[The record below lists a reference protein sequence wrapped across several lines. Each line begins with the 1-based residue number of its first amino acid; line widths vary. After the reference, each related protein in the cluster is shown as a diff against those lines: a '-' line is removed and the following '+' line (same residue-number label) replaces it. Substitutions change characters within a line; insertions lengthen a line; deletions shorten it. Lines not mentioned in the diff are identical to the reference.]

1 MRTAKFTVARS
12 RRALVS
18 AATTA
23 GLVLGTFTG
32 LLLTGAPAQAAP
44 AGSTITGPGG
54 TCVDVSG
61 DDIGVN
67 GAAVQLWAC
76 QPQAFDQHWTRGAN
90 GSLTVLGRCL
100 DINGNGTAAGTKVEL
115 WDCNGVGGQNWQQ
128 RANGSLF
135 NPQSGRCLD
144 SPSGATANGTRLQIW
159 DCNGSAAQQ
168 FRIGAATGESNGGVL
183 IMPLGDS
190 ITDGFNVPGGY
201 RSDLWQYLAA
211 DGHTDDFV
219 GSQSNGPAR
228 LGDHD
233 HEGHPGW
240 RIDEIDAHAAAW
252 VRATSPRTILLH
264 IGTNDMTQ
272 NYDPAGA
279 PARLSTL
286 LTHIT
291 DAAPGADVL
300 VSDLIPLADPTLES
314 RAEQYNAAVPGVV
327 SALAAQGRHVH
338 FVSMH
343 TALTT
348 ADLADGVHPT
358 AGGYSK
364 MAARW
369 YAALISSPVTR
380 WEAENPAYATVHDA
394 DLPSSPTA
402 SGGVKAGHIDN
413 ADSYLQYTITAP
425 YTGAYRMYVRG
436 GNGMGTTCTHLLT
449 VNGGSAVTVSY
460 PAYGWDE
467 WSMTG
472 VDVQLQQGANT
483 VRFAKGACYAE
494 IDAIDFATLGAPT
507 PWI

>member
-1 MRTAKFTVARS
+1 MLFLTS
-12 RRALVS
+12 GS
-18 AATTA
+18 AY
-23 GLVLGTFTG
+23 
-32 LLLTGAPAQAAP
+32 AAP
-44 AGSTITGPGG
+44 AGPVIAGPGA

-61 DDIGVN
+61 DDTGVN
-67 GAAVQLWAC
+67 GAPVQLWTC
-76 QPQAFDQHWTRGAN
+76 QPQAFDQRWKHNAN
-90 GSLTVLGRCL
+90 GSLETLGRCL
-100 DINGNGTAAGTKVEL
+100 DIIGNGTAIGTQVEL
-115 WDCNGVGGQNWQQ
+115 WDCDGVGGQNWQQ
-128 RANGSLF
+128 RSDGSLF

-144 SPSGATANGTRLQIW
+144 SPGGATANGTRLQIY

-168 FRIGAATGESNGGVL
+168 FRIGTPTGESNGGVR

-190 ITDGFNVPGGY
+190 ITDGYNVPGGY
-201 RSDLWQYLAA
+201 RSDLWQYLAT

-252 VRATSPRTILLH
+252 MRATSPRTILLH
-264 IGTNDMTQ
+264 IGTNDMIQ
-272 NYDPAGA
+272 NHDPAGA

-291 DAAPGADVL
+291 DAAPAADVL
-300 VSDLIPLADPTLES
+300 VSDLIPLADPTIES
-314 RAEQYNAAVPGVV
+314 RARQYNAAVPGVV

-343 TALTT
+343 SALTT

-369 YAALISSPVTR
+369 YSALISSPVTR
-380 WEAENPAYATVHDA
+380 WEAEDPGYASVHDA

-413 ADSYLQYTITAP
+413 ADSYLQYVITAP
-425 YTGAYRMYVRG
+425 YTGGYRMYVRG
-436 GNGMGTTCTHLLT
+436 GNGMGTACTHLLT
-449 VNGGSAVTVSY
+449 INGGPATTVTY
-460 PAYGWDE
+460 PSYGWDE

-472 VDVQLQQGANT
+472 IDVQLQQGVNT

-494 IDAIDFATLGAPT
+494 IDAIDFATLGSPT